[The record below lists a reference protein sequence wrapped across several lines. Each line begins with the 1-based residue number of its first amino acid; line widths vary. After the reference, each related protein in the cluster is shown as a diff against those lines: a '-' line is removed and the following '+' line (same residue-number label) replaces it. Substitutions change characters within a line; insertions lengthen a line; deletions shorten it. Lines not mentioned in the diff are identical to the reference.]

1 MSRWAQI
8 KKWLLPAALIL
19 FLLEAVLFPFA
30 ISMTYAGRSDSPDH
44 TLTYT
49 LGCLTWDS
57 ATDIGPDGVA
67 ELSLFSASYQN
78 VLSNNGDKVV
88 APGTEGRNIVR
99 LKNDSS
105 NRIQYVAVFYR
116 IKEEP
121 ALPVEPEMEGEGF
134 ADTTSYP
141 LPDGVTKDQVVR
153 AVTGMLFPEE
163 IQDFDISWQWNY
175 YDSDQRDQVDT
186 ALGDKAAFAE
196 ADEVTAGLYIVV
208 VEEPEGPPPY
218 LPEDPG
224 EPLEPDNGPP
234 SPPGPLVPGGPGS
247 SRGVPGT
254 GESGGAAA
262 PQAPGSEGTDA
273 LDVPDTG
280 AASYI
285 YPQVPQTG
293 DTTHLT
299 LYLVL
304 MAVSGVLLLLL
315 LLDHRKE
322 NKGD

>member
-1 MSRWAQI
+1 MSRWTHI
-8 KKWLLPAALIL
+8 RKWLLPTALIL
-19 FLLEAVLFPFA
+19 FLLEIILFPLA

-44 TLTYT
+44 ILTYA
-49 LGCLTWDS
+49 LGTLTWDS
-57 ATDIGPDGVA
+57 ATDIDQNGVA

-78 VLSNNGDKVV
+78 VLSDNGDKVV

-99 LKNDSS
+99 LKNDSG

-141 LPDGVTKDQVVR
+141 LPDGVARNQVVR
-153 AVTGMLFPEE
+153 AVTGLLFPEE

-175 YDSDQRDQVDT
+175 YDSSQRDQVDT
-186 ALGDKAAFAE
+186 ALGDKAAFDT

-208 VEEPEGPPPY
+208 VEEPDGPPPY
-218 LPEDPG
+218 FPEDPG
-224 EPLEPDNGPP
+224 DPLEPNNNPP
-234 SPPGPLVPGGPGS
+234 SPPDPLVPGGTDPSPDPQNPG
-247 SRGVPGT
+247 VDPDLTNMPET
-254 GESGGAAA
+254 GDG
-262 PQAPGSEGTDA
+262 
-273 LDVPDTG
+273 
-280 AASYI
+280 YI
-285 YPQVPQTG
+285 YPQAPKTG
-293 DTTHLT
+293 DATHLT
-299 LYLVL
+299 LYFVL